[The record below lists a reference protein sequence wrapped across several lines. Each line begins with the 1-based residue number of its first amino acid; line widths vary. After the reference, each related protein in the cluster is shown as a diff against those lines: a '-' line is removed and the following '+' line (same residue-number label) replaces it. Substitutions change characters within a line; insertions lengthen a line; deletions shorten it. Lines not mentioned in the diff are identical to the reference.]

1 MKDKKVLFIT
11 FDLSGYYSAV
21 YEELKNNYSEVQFY
35 NTANY
40 SYKYKNV
47 FERVYSFLFKL
58 FTKKKYKNF
67 KRYQPII
74 KEIENQKFDIF
85 FVIRPDLFF
94 DSQLKKMTSISKRN
108 IAYFHDLINNIPRKK
123 DVISFF
129 DSVYSYEKKDVE
141 DYNLKFIS
149 NFIYFDPSIFQLST
163 FERIGFS
170 VMSFDY
176 RVEVLKK
183 VASIFYSNN
192 QSFDFYVKTDK
203 LIQDES
209 KIHYFSK
216 PRMSNEDVI
225 QYILKSKII
234 VDIHKYGVQDGLTFR
249 VFEALGFQRKLIT
262 TNTDIIN
269 YDFYNPNN
277 IYVISDIKNF
287 DIPLS
292 FFETPYKPINQ
303 DILEKYLVKNW
314 VKQILTLNE

>member
-108 IAYFHDLINNIPRKK
+108 IAYFHDSINNIPRKK

-277 IYVISDIKNF
+277 IFVIFDTNDF
-287 DIPLS
+287 DIPSS
-292 FFETPYKPINQ
+292 FFETPYEPISQ
-303 DILEKYLVKNW
+303 DILDEYLVKNW
-314 VKQILTLNE
+314 VKQILS